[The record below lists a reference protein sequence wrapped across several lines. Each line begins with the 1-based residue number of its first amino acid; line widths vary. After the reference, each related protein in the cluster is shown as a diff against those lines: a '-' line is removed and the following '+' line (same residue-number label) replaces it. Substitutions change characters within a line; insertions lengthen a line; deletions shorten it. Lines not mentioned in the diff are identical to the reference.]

1 MKTAFLIL
9 LLAASPAAAA
19 GSACPQFFAGG
30 AAPTIEKPSMAAR
43 TAELCYGDFSVMHSG
58 ITAGPLWSA
67 EHLTAAGVVE
77 AKKVP
82 RVDQFFAEPRIPAA
96 DRAELSHYRGSGY
109 DRGHMAPSA
118 DMTTDKAQAESF
130 SLANMVPQDPN
141 LNRKLWADIESTAR
155 GLALSYG
162 EVYVVTGPAF
172 NGERLKRLGGRVLVP
187 TATFKAIYVPSQKA
201 SAAWWADNTGVERKY
216 EVISIEELGRR
227 LSVDVFPALP
237 AETKAVAA
245 RLPAPKARSDSAAGT
260 RPPAE
265 GHRSTAAAAPAEGP
279 SWGGMATQ
287 IMIGAINRMLK

>member
-1 MKTAFLIL
+1 
-9 LLAASPAAAA
+9 
-19 GSACPQFFAGG
+19 
-30 AAPTIEKPSMAAR
+30 MAAR
-43 TAELCYGDFSVMHSG
+43 TAELCYSDFSVMHSG

-82 RVDQFFAEPRIPAA
+82 RVDQFFADPRVPSA

-130 SLANMVPQDPN
+130 TLANMVPQDPA

-172 NGERLKRLGGRVLVP
+172 NGASLKRIGGRVLVP

-201 SAAWWADNTGVERKY
+201 SAAWWADNSGTGRKY
-216 EVISIEELGRR
+216 EVISIEELGKRI
-227 LSVDVFPALP
+227 SVDVFPALP
-237 AETKAVAA
+237 AEAKAVAA
-245 RLPAPKARSDSAAGT
+245 RLPAPKAGSDAAAGT
-260 RPPAE
+260 RPQ
-265 GHRSTAAAAPAEGP
+265 AAAAPRRAPEAQAPG
-279 SWGGMATQ
+279 WGEMASQ
-287 IMIGAINRMLK
+287 IMMGVIDRMLK